1 MARIHGGDAAVR
13 DCSVRRRGR
22 RARTA
27 KRRGGVSSSISNVV
41 RTARCLIC
49 CMEARR
55 GQQRHQFV
63 RGPGCCGY
71 GVGRWRRAVFER

>member
-27 KRRGGVSSSISNVV
+27 RRRGGRVE
-41 RTARCLIC
+41 L
-49 CMEARR
+49 
-55 GQQRHQFV
+55 
-63 RGPGCCGY
+63 Y
-71 GVGRWRRAVFER
+71 LKRRADCEVFDLLYGGETRPATTPVRARSRLLRVWGRSLEASGV